1 MNNFYDSAISI
12 QVQKVLQTL
21 EDNDDQQQQQH
32 QLAHGLKME
41 PHMSTS
47 PKLETIEIVVSD
59 NKFQYIPSQ
68 NHHHDDNDYTD
79 MTDLQHFE
87 TAEDTKPI
95 ITKVRKNDPGSKE
108 RPYACEQCGKT
119 FLLKHHLTTHA
130 RSHTGERPHV
140 CPHCGKDFSH
150 KHCLNTHLLL
160 HTTERP
166 YQCGEC
172 KKCFTLKHHLLTHL
186 RVHTRDRPFVCQ
198 ECGRSFPL
206 KRHLV
211 THSKFH
217 AGERPYICEVSVR
230 YLNTMTQYC

>member
-1 MNNFYDSAISI
+1 M
-12 QVQKVLQTL
+12 
-21 EDNDDQQQQQH
+21 
-32 QLAHGLKME
+32 
-41 PHMSTS
+41 
-47 PKLETIEIVVSD
+47 
-59 NKFQYIPSQ
+59 
-68 NHHHDDNDYTD
+68 
-79 MTDLQHFE
+79 
-87 TAEDTKPI
+87 
-95 ITKVRKNDPGSKE
+95 
-108 RPYACEQCGKT
+108 
-119 FLLKHHLTTHA
+119 
-130 RSHTGERPHV
+130 

-217 AGERPYICEVSVR
+217 AGERPFICEVNIKTFQLIIDTLVKQKNNLFNSGLWREFCSEGAFRHALEIPRLGQSICLQRLWR
-230 YLNTMTQYC
+230 YICPKVSTYQSRKASRTCSTLLYNLRARVFAKANLGYTYEVSKDNCNCCVETNQYVL

>member
-1 MNNFYDSAISI
+1 M
-12 QVQKVLQTL
+12 QKVLQTL
-21 EDNDDQQQQQH
+21 EDSDEQQP

-41 PHMSTS
+41 PNMSTS

-59 NKFQYIPSQ
+59 SYQNDKKYQYMPTS
-68 NHHHDDNDYTD
+68 NDTD
-79 MTDLQHFE
+79 ENVYMTDLQHFE
-87 TAEDTKPI
+87 AAEDTKPI
-95 ITKVRKNDPGSKE
+95 ITKTRKNDPGSTKE

-217 AGERPYICEVSVR
+217 AGERPYICEVISIII
-230 YLNTMTQYC
+230 

>member
-1 MNNFYDSAISI
+1 MRQDFLAQAPSHDTCKIAYWWVKLLSETF
-12 QVQKVLQTL
+12 KVL
-21 EDNDDQQQQQH
+21 NSH
-32 QLAHGLKME
+32 
-41 PHMSTS
+41 P
-47 PKLETIEIVVSD
+47 
-59 NKFQYIPSQ
+59 
-68 NHHHDDNDYTD
+68 
-79 MTDLQHFE
+79 
-87 TAEDTKPI
+87 
-95 ITKVRKNDPGSKE
+95 
-108 RPYACEQCGKT
+108 
-119 FLLKHHLTTHA
+119 LL
-130 RSHTGERPHV
+130 GERPHV

-230 YLNTMTQYC
+230 IDRALSSTWLTNVDFIGLRREFRSERALGHAFKIPWLS

>member
-1 MNNFYDSAISI
+1 
-12 QVQKVLQTL
+12 
-21 EDNDDQQQQQH
+21 
-32 QLAHGLKME
+32 
-41 PHMSTS
+41 MSQS
-47 PKLETIEIVVSD
+47 PKLETIEIVVSGD
-59 NKFQYIPSQ
+59 NFQQSQ
-68 NHHHDDNDYTD
+68 HYMSSEN
-79 MTDLQHFE
+79 LQHFE
-87 TAEDTKPI
+87 TTEDAKPVI
-95 ITKVRKNDPGSKE
+95 QKSRKNDPGNNKE

-130 RSHTGERPHV
+130 RSHTGRVDFSQFIIQRLTDYCAIAGERPHV

-198 ECGRSFPL
+198 ECGRAFPL

-217 AGERPYICEVSVR
+217 AGERPYICEVGVR
-230 YLNTMTQYC
+230 KSPKTSPWLPINFAFFVAGLR